1 MRVSVVIPT
10 YNEAQSIGRVLDDI
24 PWSEVSEVLVV
35 DSDSSDGTRDIA
47 AGRGAR
53 VVLEPERGYGRACL
67 TGIAQ
72 AASPD
77 VVVFLDGDYSD
88 RPAELPRLLEPLRA
102 DRGDI
107 VIGSRLAGDLDRPG
121 SEPRRGRVPRRRLQR
136 PSGRAATPARA
147 AARRPR
153 GHRDR
158 FSTGRRSRRWSAA
171 VAFGARQ
178 PPRRE
183 IDPPALRRASDRPRA
198 VSSCPIRC
206 VALARAAR
214 ADVRVAGGDDRE
226 GRAARPTNHRGP
238 SQLPSAHRPVE
249 DHGNPPGYDRRELVH
264 SVRHRQVSSSARPV
278 TVSRGAARTLVV
290 VAKAPRIGHV
300 KTRLGGTLAPEAIV
314 ALYRCLIEDTLD
326 LAGSLPDTHVAV
338 VCPPADVGEL
348 RAWLDPITEIGRA
361 SCRERV

>member
-198 VSSCPIRC
+198 VSSCGVRS
-206 VALARAAR
+206 ARAGAFCPASSSIAFGAAGDR
-214 ADVRVAGGDDRE
+214 LAGG
-226 GRAARPTNHRGP
+226 G
-238 SQLPSAHRPVE
+238 
-249 DHGNPPGYDRRELVH
+249 
-264 SVRHRQVSSSARPV
+264 
-278 TVSRGAARTLVV
+278 
-290 VAKAPRIGHV
+290 
-300 KTRLGGTLAPEAIV
+300 
-314 ALYRCLIEDTLD
+314 
-326 LAGSLPDTHVAV
+326 
-338 VCPPADVGEL
+338 ADVGGGREGAADRSRQDAPRREAHPRGDR
-348 RAWLDPITEIGRA
+348 RALPLLDRGYAR
-361 SCRERV
+361 SCRLASRYARGRRVPACRCRRAASMARPDHGDRRTGGARPGGCPGFDVP